1 MTTTKPE
8 SVYCGLDL
16 HSSNTMAAIIDAQ
29 GHRLVHSKRPNRIED
44 LLSFLQ
50 PYRERLAGIGV
61 ESTYNWYW
69 LVDGLAEA
77 DLPVVLGHP
86 SAMRPYSGLKHTDD
100 KTDAY
105 WLADLM
111 RLGLFPKAYVYPKE
125 SRPLRDLLRRRM
137 LLVEN
142 RTSLLV
148 SFSSMHARQNG
159 NTPKRKDVMEWSA
172 ADLEA
177 AFSDPM
183 SRLAAKALVNSL
195 QHLDTEIHL
204 LEKAAR
210 KESKANELRCR
221 AQTMPGIA
229 DILGMVIALE
239 TGTLERF
246 PSAEHYASYCRTV
259 PGHRSSNNKKKGEG
273 NTRNGNKYLAW
284 AWIEAAQFARRYN
297 PKARAWFDRKA
308 AATNKLIASKALACK
323 MCKAGYYVMRDGV
336 DFDENRAF

>member
-16 HSSNTMAAIIDAQ
+16 HSSNTMAAIIDAE
-29 GHRLVHSKRPNRIED
+29 GNRLVHSKRPNRIED

-86 SAMRPYSGLKHTDD
+86 AAMKPYSGLKHSND

-125 SRPLRDLLRRRM
+125 IRPLRDLLRRRM
-137 LLVEN
+137 LLVQN

-159 NTPKRKDVMEWSA
+159 TTPKRRDFLAWDEE
-172 ADLEA
+172 DLA
-177 AFSDPM
+177 SAFSDPM
-183 SRLAAKALVNSL
+183 SGLAAKALLNSV
-195 QHLDTEIHL
+195 QHLNQEILL

-210 KESKANELRCR
+210 KESKDNELRRR
-221 AQTMPGIA
+221 AQKMPGIA
-229 DILGMVIALE
+229 HTLGMVIALE

-284 AWIEAAQFARRYN
+284 AWIEAAQFARRFN
-297 PKARAWFDRKA
+297 LKARAWFDRKA
-308 AATNKLIASKALACK
+308 AATNKIVASKALACK
-323 MCKAGYYVMRDGV
+323 MCKAGYYVMRDDA